1 MRQLQNRELDLSRYH
16 AIVFDFDGTL
26 VPCLDL
32 RAMKRRLIEFT
43 VRETGIAR
51 EAIESMMMVE
61 FIDHTQNWL
70 DQKGGG
76 RDYFERAHA
85 LVKDIELEAA
95 DRTQLFPGT
104 ASLLSRLRKA
114 GLRLGVVTRNCEQAV
129 RAMYPDISNVCE
141 SVIARDQANHLKP
154 DPRHLQQ
161 CLDELSVSATETL
174 MVGDGIIDVQIAKD
188 LGAASLAVTSG
199 HNSANELEQ
208 AQPDWLLSH
217 VNELENYL

>member
-1 MRQLQNRELDLSRYH
+1 MRQLNKPELDLSRYQ

-32 RAMKRRLIEFT
+32 RAMKRELIEFT

-61 FIDHTQNWL
+61 FIDHTQSWL
-70 DQKGGG
+70 EQKGEKHN
-76 RDYFERAHA
+76 YFERAHD
-85 LVKDIELEAA
+85 LVKSIELEAA
-95 DRTQLFPGT
+95 NRTKLFPGT
-104 ASLLSRLRKA
+104 AALLNRLQTS
-114 GLRLGVVTRNCEQAV
+114 GLRIGVVTRNCEQAV
-129 RAMYPDISNVCE
+129 RTMYPEVEQVCA
-141 SVIARDQANHLKP
+141 SLVARDQAKFLKP

-161 CLDELSVSATETL
+161 CLDELEVSAAGCL

-188 LGAASLAVTSG
+188 LGAGSLAVTSG
-199 HNSANELEQ
+199 HNSMQELKQ
-208 AQPDWLLSH
+208 ADPDWLLAH